1 MDGMPARCVSVAPS
15 YHESSPPSL
24 PGRPTSRVASCIAPT
39 IGSDSAISSGM
50 TPFGHHSI
58 VGGCSASQSSFAVSR
73 AIHSSTSLRMS
84 APQPPASACRGMYM
98 TAMVRSHDAGYV
110 TGHSPAAVIVG
121 SSAGRERYGW
131 SSPSRAAHS
140 ARSERIASITTVA
153 FSIAFTAPP
162 ARQSGC
168 RTSA

>member
-50 TPFGHHSI
+50 TPFGHQSI
-58 VGGCSASQSSFAVSR
+58 VGGCSASQSSFAVSC
-73 AIHSSTSLRMS
+73 AIHSSTSRRMS
-84 APQPPASACRGMYM
+84 APQPPASAWRGMYM

-121 SSAGRERYGW
+121 SSAGSGEVRMVEPVACAPTRRGA
-131 SSPSRAAHS
+131 SGSRRSRRSPSRS
-140 ARSERIASITTVA
+140 R
-153 FSIAFTAPP
+153 
-162 ARQSGC
+162 
-168 RTSA
+168 